1 MSDHDLPANYSRY
14 LSSVEVSERARVGA
28 AMDAIRDALAPYV
41 DDAMLNA
48 HGADWNDIVSEENA
62 RYRKSSRRYP
72 VAKNDLAV
80 LLQQLLR
87 RRIEPWQSRN
97 AYPQVKAYASEILSL
112 RNIHAHGGECV
123 GEYER
128 LLDTGRRL
136 LVALDVSVPESLM
149 PELPPAV
156 ESAHAL
162 VAAAGRA
169 PAELDPI
176 DNDLAELG
184 PTGVALLAIFT
195 RIGELSNLLTSLV
208 NAALQSLDPERPDSG
223 AFREQFASG
232 AERVGAEVVDQLAKT
247 YEIEAGRGDAVNADL
262 DLLTFAVRC
271 ELLNPPLGGAAT
283 IYVEE
288 LKMELVRLVSKETE
302 AISKREGDAAP
313 DLSDFEKLA
322 RDLRERIDGI
332 EKMLAFGH
340 SDAMRWRSLI
350 QLADGLRHDH
360 PFANMLVA
368 SASLRLVDAMR
379 YADEDEDWR
388 SEALPF
394 VRSAVSRLR
403 FEAAT
408 KAGSIAESRLVH
420 ALRLEG
426 GLCND
431 LGLVDEAIKAF
442 ARADEIVDRYPTA
455 DPSIRS

>member
-1 MSDHDLPANYSRY
+1 MSSRPYSRY
-14 LSSVEVSERARVGA
+14 VSHVEVSERGRVGA
-28 AMDAIRDALAPYV
+28 AMDTLRDALAPYV
-41 DDAMLNA
+41 DDAMRNA
-48 HGADWNDIVSEENA
+48 HGADWNNVVSEENA

-87 RRIEPWQSRN
+87 RRIEPWQSRD

-112 RNIHAHGGECV
+112 RNIHSHGGECV

-136 LVALDVSVPESLM
+136 LVALDLSVPESLM

-169 PAELDPI
+169 PAELDPL
-176 DNDLAELG
+176 DDDLAELG
-184 PTGVALLAIFT
+184 PTGVALLAIFSRT
-195 RIGELSNLLTSLV
+195 GELSNLLTSV
-208 NAALQSLDPERPDSG
+208 FNAALQSLDLERPDSG
-223 AFREQFASG
+223 AFREQFVSG
-232 AERVGAEVVDQLAKT
+232 AERVGGEVVDQLAKT
-247 YEIEAGRGDAVNADL
+247 YELEAGRGDAVNADL

-271 ELLNPPLGGAAT
+271 ELLNPQLGGAAKLH
-283 IYVEE
+283 VLE
-288 LKMELVRLVSKETE
+288 LEREFDRVASKGVE
-302 AISKREGDAAP
+302 AISNREGDAAP
-313 DLSDFEKLA
+313 DLSGFGKLVG
-322 RDLRERIDGI
+322 DLRERIDGI
-332 EKMLAFGH
+332 EKMLAFGQ
-340 SDAMRWRSLI
+340 SDSMRWRSLI
-350 QLADGLRHDH
+350 QLADGLRDDH

-368 SASLRLVDAMR
+368 SASLHLVDALR
-379 YADEDEDWR
+379 DADEDDGWH
-388 SEALPF
+388 SEALPV

-408 KAGSIAESRLVH
+408 KPGSDVESLLVH

-431 LGLVDEAIKAF
+431 LGLADEAIKAF